1 MMEDS
6 MGKRI
11 YTCACLGQFAIWQK
25 LVQCCIS
32 IILVFK
38 ERKKEGRK
46 EGRKGRKK
54 EKGQRA
60 LSDGEQM
67 R

>member
-1 MMEDS
+1 MLY
-6 MGKRI
+6 GRNWYNAVYQLYLYLK
-11 YTCACLGQFAIWQK
+11 
-25 LVQCCIS
+25 
-32 IILVFK
+32 K
-38 ERKKEGRK
+38 ERRKEGRK